1 MHCAVLDRCRLIGAN
16 ATGALNVLCVGGQ
29 NCMELVRQ
37 GAIDVILAS
46 MSAHPACVELQCD
59 AFSILHRLYEKLSQQ
74 QAQLFVSRLA
84 SFVRVNH
91 TVDER
96 ACLASSSERLP
107 LPELQTADT
116 LAQRLRD
123 YGRACDE
130 CGARLSC
137 DASGLAEACRACADA
152 GVGYDH
158 EVSAIRF
165 EADESDLLPASP
177 PAAGPKGR

>member
-1 MHCAVLDRCRLIGAN
+1 MLDRCRLIGAN
-16 ATGALNVLCVGGQ
+16 VTGALNVLCVGGQ

-59 AFSILHRLYEKLSQQ
+59 AFSILHRLYEKLSHQ
-74 QAQLFVSRLA
+74 QAQLLVSRLS
-84 SFVRVNH
+84 SFVRMNH

-96 ACLASSSERLP
+96 ACRASSSERLP

-123 YGRACDE
+123 YGKACDE

-152 GVGYDH
+152 GVGYDPD

-165 EADESDLLPASP
+165 ETESDLLPTSP